1 MILFC
6 KNKQI
11 SREDGRK
18 NCFSRDNSMVIK
30 VKLSFQLGLSNCEFN
45 LQMQSNPKNLF
56 GFIRF
61 QNRFLLV
68 NHTLMIHLK

>member
-30 VKLSFQLGLSNCEFN
+30 VKLSFQLGLSNTY
-45 LQMQSNPKNLF
+45 M
-56 GFIRF
+56 
-61 QNRFLLV
+61 LLGLIIYIKV
-68 NHTLMIHLK
+68 LCLIKGCLTVLSFVEIWTI